1 MTTFLAKQNFYDSIL
16 NKRVLYT
23 TEFGKLWNWHM
34 QIYNSNTNSKQQLV
48 KACVTYLK
56 LDTYVRRYINDKRK
70 YLFDG
75 ILMKNK

>member
-34 QIYNSNTNSKQQLV
+34 QIYNTTKTQTSTTSES
-48 KACVTYLK
+48 
-56 LDTYVRRYINDKRK
+56 VRNIFEIRYIHMYVDN
-70 YLFDG
+70 
-75 ILMKNK
+75 M

>member
-34 QIYNSNTNSKQQLV
+34 QIYNTTQTQTSTTSES
-48 KACVTYLK
+48 
-56 LDTYVRRYINDKRK
+56 VRNIFEIRYIHMYVDN
-70 YLFDG
+70 
-75 ILMKNK
+75 M

>member
-34 QIYNSNTNSKQQLV
+34 QIYNTTQTQTSTTSES
-48 KACVTYLK
+48 
-56 LDTYVRRYINDKRK
+56 VRNIFEIRYIHMYVDN
-70 YLFDG
+70 
-75 ILMKNK
+75 I